1 MLTTTHSA
9 STSSGW
15 LGRLQ
20 ASRWAALPV
29 LMAGTFMIVLD
40 FFIVNVALP
49 SMQSRLHAG
58 PSVVEWVVAG
68 YGLTFS
74 TFLIAAGRLGDRI
87 GRRRMLSIGLALFA
101 LASAGC
107 GLAPTA
113 SVLIAFRLLQGLGA
127 ALVGPT
133 VLSIIGVTYSG
144 PDRVRAISVYGTVMG
159 VAAASGQ
166 LIGGAL
172 VQANPAGLGWRT
184 VFLINLPIAAAAL
197 ALSGRLVPESRS
209 AGAGRLDL
217 PGTALV
223 TVGLTAIVLPLVQGR
238 QYGWP
243 AWTIASLAAA
253 PVVLGIFVWHQISLR
268 QRGGAPLVDMSLF
281 KDRSF
286 AAGLVSQ
293 LGLWCGQASFFL
305 VLALYLQE
313 GRGLSAL
320 SSGLV
325 FTILA
330 GAYLMA
336 SIPAPALTGRF
347 GRSLVGFGALSLAAG
362 HGLLL
367 AAVWHEGTG
376 GSILTLVPGLVLVG
390 AGMGLYITPLATVL
404 LSSSSPER
412 AGAVS
417 GIMSTVQQIG
427 NSLGVAVTGVIFFGA
442 VHQGVGHAFELTLVE
457 LGLLL
462 LAVAAL
468 SRLLPARAG
477 RDGGKS
483 EAQSRRAGPGAP
495 RVGTAGASA
504 AAAPLI
510 SDGDILGALQDLVG
524 SGVTGA
530 RLSDRGTVVMTG
542 GDWALAMADVASVSG
557 IKLIDVVAGPARVT
571 GAGRYGR
578 FWWMAVEGTGDN
590 EKERAVVMGSRI
602 RLMPAGTAGRA
613 TPEDLGLTLAAST
626 PGSSWGSRS

>member
-1 MLTTTHSA
+1 MLTSTHSA

-58 PSVVEWVVAG
+58 PSTVEWVVAG

-101 LASAGC
+101 VASAGC

-113 SVLIAFRLLQGLGA
+113 SALIGFRLLQGLGA

-159 VAAASGQ
+159 VAAAGGQ

-197 ALSGRLVPESRS
+197 ALARRLVPESRA

-217 PGTALV
+217 AGTALV

-253 PVVLGIFVWHQISLR
+253 PLVLGAFVWHQISLR
-268 QRGGAPLVDMSLF
+268 RRGGSPLVDMRLF
-281 KDRSF
+281 KDRAF
-286 AAGLVSQ
+286 AGGLVPQ
-293 LGLWCGQASFFL
+293 LVLWCGQASFFL
-305 VLALYLQE
+305 VLALYLQQ
-313 GRGLSAL
+313 GRGLSAM
-320 SSGLV
+320 SAGLV

-330 GAYLMA
+330 AAYLAA

-347 GRSLVGFGALSLAAG
+347 GRTLVGFGALTLAAG

-376 GSILTLVPGLVLVG
+376 GSLLPLVPGLVLAG
-390 AGMGLYITPLATVL
+390 AGMGLCITPLATVL
-404 LSSSSPER
+404 LSSTSPER

-417 GIMSTVQQIG
+417 GIMSTVQQVG

-442 VHQGVGHAFELTLVE
+442 VHHGVGHAFELTLIE

-477 RDGGKS
+477 RGGGAAQTEGAALRS
-483 EAQSRRAGPGAP
+483 EAASSGAATS
-495 RVGTAGASA
+495 GA
-504 AAAPLI
+504 AAAETGP
-510 SDGDILGALQDLVG
+510 VG
-524 SGVTGA
+524 EAGRVGETGRIGETSRVGEPAGLA
-530 RLSDRGTVVMTG
+530 RPAG
-542 GDWALAMADVASVSG
+542 LATATPCRPSRPSW
-557 IKLIDVVAGPARVT
+557 GPASPGPAFRI
-571 GAGRYGR
+571 GA
-578 FWWMAVEGTGDN
+578 
-590 EKERAVVMGSRI
+590 
-602 RLMPAGTAGRA
+602 P
-613 TPEDLGLTLAAST
+613 
-626 PGSSWGSRS
+626 SS